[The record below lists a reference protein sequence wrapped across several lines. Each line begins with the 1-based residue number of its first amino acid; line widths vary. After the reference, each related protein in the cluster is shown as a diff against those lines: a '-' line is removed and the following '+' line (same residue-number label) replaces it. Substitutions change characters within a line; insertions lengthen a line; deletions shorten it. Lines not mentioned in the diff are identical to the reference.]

1 MLWTAVVFLQDRG
14 RFDRIT
20 IFWLNNGSIDL
31 SLFVNDKKDIS
42 E

>member
-20 IFWLNNGSIDL
+20 TILA
-31 SLFVNDKKDIS
+31 